1 MSWTPTEAIV
11 KSPWREPYVTQ
22 VCSNDTLNIITLI
35 VCKVRTKKSE
45 GEVCRLLYQHGQDL
59 KYECGSRFRFM
70 TENQTVFLQLTSL
83 TPDDSGNLTCKCS
96 HAIGTNTDHLNN
108 TMEGDGQSST
118 SPLKMLAITT
128 MIGVLTAFTIVTGF
142 VLGLAL
148 KKKYCRYCTRTGP
161 SGLSVCGTTLDKDEP
176 DEHYASLEQ
185 PASDVYQDVSSMQ
198 RQRDRKTN
206 SANNPAEREMDG
218 REIDHTIEIY
228 ENI

>member
-1 MSWTPTEAIV
+1 MIQWKLCFLLLLLPCLGCNTEEAIV

-108 TMEGDGQSST
+108 TMEDTVQGQDHLDYLYVEPLWTKMNQMNTTQVLSSQQVMST
-118 SPLKMLAITT
+118 RMSPQCSANVIERQ
-128 MIGVLTAFTIVTGF
+128 IQ
-142 VLGLAL
+142 
-148 KKKYCRYCTRTGP
+148 P
-161 SGLSVCGTTLDKDEP
+161 TTLPREKWME
-176 DEHYASLEQ
+176 EKLITQ
-185 PASDVYQDVSSMQ
+185 LKSM
-198 RQRDRKTN
+198 KTSKSRVN
-206 SANNPAEREMDG
+206 AV
-218 REIDHTIEIY
+218 
-228 ENI
+228 